1 MADMISNEYLNI
13 PKDKFTFVNQ
23 DERIHDRKFD
33 DKDSLQFCLDFCE
46 RGQRRLKKDSL
57 QHKGYLK

>member
-1 MADMISNEYLNI
+1 MIRLDNI
-13 PKDKFTFVNQ
+13 KIFEDISFIKENIVS
-23 DERIHDRKFD
+23 RAKKFD